1 MTLKSLSLAVILSPR
16 SQMEEEV
23 YKVVDEDME
32 DEMEEEV
39 EKGSTQAHPANYA
52 LVTLSPIPLL
62 GPTAPQSVVSIIGAD
77 FQPLPF
83 PSQVTQRR
91 L

>member
-23 YKVVDEDME
+23 YKVVDKDME
-32 DEMEEEV
+32 DEMKEEV

-52 LVTLSPIPLL
+52 LVTLSPIPSWV
-62 GPTAPQSVVSIIGAD
+62 PQ
-77 FQPLPF
+77 P
-83 PSQVTQRR
+83 PSQLSV
-91 L
+91 